1 MYQSSEAEKLVDVVF
16 VADLK
21 KIASW
26 VAGKWKCRKTLLF
39 LHYRLNDC
47 CRYLEAPKVK
57 WNTVRISLSSGQI
70 GAKKYQFLLKNKLVQ
85 KYIKM
90 VLIFVQIVVQ

>member
-1 MYQSSEAEKLVDVVF
+1 MYQSSEVEKLVDVVF

-21 KIASW
+21 NSQL
-26 VAGKWKCRKTLLF
+26 GCRKVEVSKDTSF

-57 WNTVRISLSSGQI
+57 WNTMRISLSSGQI